1 MKGAVH
7 QVIATTL
14 CVGSLLWTLNAKAEA
29 WPTLKFPDNA
39 KVQTVADDM
48 VLNGTRAR
56 VMRFEFRGDEADVVE
71 FYRQQFGARR
81 VENKVAGMLVVATQQ
96 ADFFHT
102 VQLKTLQ
109 PGKVQGTVMTN
120 RVQGGAAGHAAAG
133 GAAGGGRS
141 AVALDTEKLLP
152 PDSAVLSQMQSV
164 DAGKQSMLMVAANKA
179 SAQANRD
186 HVLLALQGRGFRLV
200 KDDQNTAAGR
210 PAFALMLASPDEE
223 AMVTVTDAG
232 PYRAVLINRTRDA
245 K

>member
-7 QVIATTL
+7 KFIAATV
-14 CVGSLLWTLNAKAEA
+14 CVASLLWTLNAEAEA
-29 WPTLKFPDNA
+29 WPTLNFPDNA

-56 VMRFEFRGDEADVVE
+56 VMRFEFRGDEADVVA

-81 VENKVAGMLVVATQQ
+81 VENNVAGMLVVATQQ

-109 PGKVQGTVMTN
+109 PGTVQGTVMT
-120 RVQGGAAGHAAAG
+120 RRILAGAAGNGAVAG
-133 GAAGGGRS
+133 ARS
-141 AVALDTEKLLP
+141 AVAMDTERLLP
-152 PDSAVLSQMQSV
+152 PDSSVLSQMQSV
-164 DAGKQSMLMVAANKA
+164 DAGKQSMLLVAANKA

-186 HVLLALQGRGFRLV
+186 YVLLALQSRGFRLV
-200 KDDQNTAAGR
+200 KDDQRTAAGR
-210 PAFALMLASPDEE
+210 RAFALMLASPDEE

-232 PYRAVLINRTRDA
+232 LYRAVLINRTRDA

>member
-7 QVIATTL
+7 QFIATTL
-14 CVGSLLWTLNAKAEA
+14 CIGSLLWTLNAKAEA

-39 KVQTVADDM
+39 KVQSVADDI
-48 VLNGTRAR
+48 VLNGTPAR
-56 VMRFEFRGDEADVVE
+56 VMRFEFRGDEAEVVE

-120 RVQGGAAGHAAAG
+120 RVQGGTAGN

-141 AVALDTEKLLP
+141 AVAFDTVKLLP

-200 KDDQNTAAGR
+200 KDDQNTTAGR
-210 PAFALMLASPDEE
+210 PAFALILASPDEE

-232 PYRAVLINRTRDA
+232 TYRAVLINRTREA